1 VVVVLFFAAAAPA
14 AGAGWGTPFRLAQPQ
29 TTDLTP
35 ARIAFSPSGQAAV
48 AFGTQDED
56 NPGVSAAF
64 LAVRSPGGQ
73 LSAPRPI
80 PGAEQVLDL
89 AFSGPAL
96 ELLTGTAASG
106 LTCCDSVGVI
116 PLSGSR
122 FGPTRTLVS
131 KLTGAA
137 LGRLA
142 VLPQARLL
150 AAVATDH
157 GVWAAQS
164 SPGGRFAATGTLSAS
179 AAKPATLA
187 ASSLANGRT
196 TLAWTATTGNF
207 GDGGP
212 NRIFAASGTTL
223 TAPHGSHVALRTGS
237 GHQIDELGLAP
248 APAGATAGWIESWL
262 DRGGAYHAQVMLSD
276 LGARARPAA
285 FPVSGRL
292 ASGLTVVG
300 DPSGDQLVAWKAC
313 DPTPACT
320 VHALLRRAGQ
330 PFGVPQRLGTID
342 AYEDPAAAI
351 SPTGT
356 ALVGWIDGGHVRA
369 AARRL
374 ADGAF
379 PAPRLVSS
387 TTYAA
392 DLVLAFGSQG
402 QALAAWTQGT
412 FAPDLVGAMYR

>member
-1 VVVVLFFAAAAPA
+1 MVAVLFCAGAAPA
-14 AGAGWGTPFRLAQPQ
+14 AGAGWGAPFRLAQPQ

-35 ARIAFSPSGQAAV
+35 ARIAFSSSGEAAV

-56 NPGVSAAF
+56 NPSVSAAF
-64 LAVRSPGGQ
+64 VAVRSASGQ

-80 PGAEQVLDL
+80 PGAEQVLGL

-106 LTCCDSVGVI
+106 LTCCDSVGVVR
-116 PLSGSR
+116 LGGGR
-122 FGPTRTLVS
+122 FGPTQTLVS
-131 KLTGAA
+131 KLSGAA
-137 LGRLA
+137 LGSLA
-142 VLPQARLL
+142 GLPQVRLL
-150 AAVATDH
+150 AAVATAH

-164 SPGGRFAATGTLSAS
+164 SPGGRFVATRTLSAS
-179 AAKPATLA
+179 AAMPVTLA
-187 ASSLANGRT
+187 VSSPASGQT
-196 TLAWTATTGNF
+196 TLAWTASTGNF
-207 GDGGP
+207 GDSGP
-212 NRIFAASGTTL
+212 NRIFASSGTTL
-223 TAPHGSHVALRTGS
+223 TAPHGSHVALTVGS

-248 APAGATAGWIESWL
+248 AAAGATAGWIESWL
-262 DRGGAYHAQVMLSD
+262 DRNGAYHAQVMLSD
-276 LGARARPAA
+276 LRARARPAA

-292 ASGLTVVG
+292 AAGLTVVG
-300 DPSGDQLVAWKAC
+300 DPGGDQLVAWKAC

-342 AYEDPAAAI
+342 AYQDPAAAI
-351 SPTGT
+351 SPSGT

-369 AARRL
+369 AARPL
-374 ADGAF
+374 AARAF

-392 DLVLAFGSQG
+392 DLALAFGSEG

-412 FAPDLVGAMYR
+412 FAPDLVAAMYR